1 METLNYLIGCAVVA
15 QVWIGLGLILA
26 ALVFEL
32 ARWLLGCYDCDFD
45 SAVCPDAGGKAD
57 KDGLPRDRD

>member
-26 ALVFEL
+26 ALLFEL
-32 ARWLLGCYDCDFD
+32 ALWLRGDCDFD
-45 SAVCPDAGGKAD
+45 SAVCPDAGGQAD
-57 KDGLPRDRD
+57 KDGSPQARD